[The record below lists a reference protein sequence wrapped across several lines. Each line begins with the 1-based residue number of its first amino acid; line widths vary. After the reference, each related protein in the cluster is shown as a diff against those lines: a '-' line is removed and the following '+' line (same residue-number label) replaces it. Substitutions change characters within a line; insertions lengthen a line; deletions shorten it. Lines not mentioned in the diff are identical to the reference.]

1 MGLLPGAPN
10 LPAWAEV
17 LPEGFQLML
26 ADFTRGLPPAVIEW
40 FLHSQDPKAQEH
52 RERIRMLAAQHIE
65 DANRRQALRH
75 EAMKEEA
82 KYFDEK
88 AELRPIASIDPVIA
102 QDMRNRYGS
111 GCLND
116 REFLDDCRRK
126 APQLFFPK

>member
-10 LPAWAEV
+10 LPAWSEV

-88 AELRPIASIDPVIA
+88 SPIQPIASIDPVIF
-102 QDMRNRYGS
+102 QDFVNRYS
-111 GCLND
+111 PGCWHD
-116 REFLDDCRRK
+116 RKFLEDTK
-126 APQLFFPK
+126 KKSPQLFYPR